1 MNEKPNEELIKLSQ
15 LCWQFRKDQGYTKSL
30 PAEYKKKAL
39 EILFSGT
46 RPSHISK
53 YLGIPAHSLK
63 DWKKSYENQKI
74 KAQIQPEKNYFT
86 ELKGE
91 LDLSTKNIVDKS
103 QSAIC
108 ISFEKNGIHF
118 EIKNLSSSE
127 LVQIIGLG

>member
-30 PAEYKKKAL
+30 PTEYKKQAL

-63 DWKKSYENQKI
+63 DWKKSYENQKL
-74 KAQIQPEKNYFT
+74 KAQTQPEKNYFI
-86 ELKGE
+86 EVKAGS
-91 LDLSTKNIVDKS
+91 DLPTKTIVGKL
-103 QSAIC
+103 QSAIS
-108 ISFEKNGIHF
+108 INFEKNGIHF
-118 EIKNLSSSE
+118 EIKNLSSAE
-127 LVQIIGLG
+127 LVQ